1 MTRQSSRSV
10 DKFNYLW
17 LKEHENDPKVPGT
30 LPAIPTP
37 PVTAQLAADE
47 SLCVFCRR
55 PVGGHGVFA
64 EFAYAK
70 TTPANRGLC
79 KRSDCKK
86 ARRADSKS
94 NGVEDFDKDED
105 EYIEAEEGD
114 AVDELNQVR
123 MVVENVS
130 TDAATDENTRY
141 EEEKDVRDLV
151 PTEPEIETPAD
162 SKDEFV
168 VVSAEDE
175 PDKPSDVSF
184 DGPPKPADKIFADG
198 LFPVPYDFT
207 DDETPLL
214 ARVRAGYRPPK
225 DLPTILLPGSTFA
238 PIRRCSKHGV
248 DSCTICF
255 APSELVKAFE
265 MQKAKLHELLER
277 ESVSQPSSLE
287 NSVAQIL
294 EKKRL
299 AKLAAH
305 PPKENRAYRQEQMEK
320 WMKRGYDKYSLRRL
334 CGYGVRQLAD
344 LFNTSRFNPKNSVF
358 TPGQVDYYRDYA
370 LGKITKE
377 ELETRVRDCFYGRK
391 GFERPDYLKRLEDDL
406 VNRAW
411 KTGLL
416 EMTPIVI
423 PGAESDDDPFAPATD
438 VEDGLI
444 GRGGS
449 DLAILTGKAKY
460 TGGKTGATYGLWSFD
475 DRGCTKTG

>member
-225 DLPTILLPGSTFA
+225 DLPTILLPGPQWSGQNRPYGPGLRCCTLPFA
-238 PIRRCSKHGV
+238 FLTSLISEISKWRA
-248 DSCTICF
+248 I
-255 APSELVKAFE
+255 
-265 MQKAKLHELLER
+265 
-277 ESVSQPSSLE
+277 SS
-287 NSVAQIL
+287 SKL
-294 EKKRL
+294 EKISFTGPWGHFLEVSHSSGR
-299 AKLAAH
+299 AFPAGFRRDAH
-305 PPKENRAYRQEQMEK
+305 SAGNLVLQL
-320 WMKRGYDKYSLRRL
+320 RGPHLRIW
-334 CGYGVRQLAD
+334 
-344 LFNTSRFNPKNSVF
+344 P
-358 TPGQVDYYRDYA
+358 
-370 LGKITKE
+370 
-377 ELETRVRDCFYGRK
+377 
-391 GFERPDYLKRLEDDL
+391 
-406 VNRAW
+406 
-411 KTGLL
+411 
-416 EMTPIVI
+416 
-423 PGAESDDDPFAPATD
+423 
-438 VEDGLI
+438 
-444 GRGGS
+444 
-449 DLAILTGKAKY
+449 
-460 TGGKTGATYGLWSFD
+460 
-475 DRGCTKTG
+475 